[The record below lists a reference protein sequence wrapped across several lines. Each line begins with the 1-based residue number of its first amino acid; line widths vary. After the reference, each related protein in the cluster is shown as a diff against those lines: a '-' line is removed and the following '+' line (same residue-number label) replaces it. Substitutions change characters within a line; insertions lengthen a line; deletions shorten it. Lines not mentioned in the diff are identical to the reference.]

1 MRELRERVRRPETMS
16 IRATAPL
23 LAVLILGLAACTA
36 GAGPSASP
44 DPSGAPNPSASPG
57 GSGPPGD
64 GPPPARIDHPTG
76 ATEVILRFEEGGGFV
91 PLGYLVTQAPSF
103 SLYGDGTVV
112 FRDQFGEGVPPGPIV
127 RDVPFQTTV
136 LPEEQVQALLEF
148 ALNDG
153 ALGIARETYENNLVA
168 DAPTSIFTINAG
180 GLSKTVS
187 VYALGLESPGGEDG
201 AARTAFAALAERLRA
216 FDAGGDTAVYEPERY
231 RAVLYDAFGGGAA
244 LAWPWPDIAP
254 SDFVTTNDPRLPA
267 SGFPSRIMITDEVA
281 ALDLEGIEG
290 GAQGIILD
298 APDGAVYSL
307 ALRPLLP
314 DEEG

>member
-1 MRELRERVRRPETMS
+1 MS

-23 LAVLILGLAACTA
+23 LGSLILVLASCTF
-36 GAGPSASP
+36 GTGPSPSV
-44 DPSGAPNPSASPG
+44 DRSGAPNPSASPG
-57 GSGPPGD
+57 DSGQPSD
-64 GPPPARIDHPTG
+64 GPPPVTIDHPTG
-76 ATEVILRFEEGGGFV
+76 STDVILRFEEGGGFV
-91 PLGYLVTQAPSF
+91 PLGYLVTQASAF
-103 SLYGDGTVV
+103 TLYGGGTVV

-127 RDVPFQTTV
+127 RDVPFRTTV
-136 LPEEQVQALLEF
+136 LSEEQVQALLEF

-153 ALGIARETYENNLVA
+153 ALGIARESYENNLVA
-168 DAPTSIFTINAG
+168 DAPTAIFTINAG

-216 FDAGGDTAVYEPERY
+216 FDAGRDTEIYEPERY

-254 SDFVTTNDPRLPA
+254 SDFVASNDPDVPA
-267 SGFPSRIMITDEVA
+267 TGFPSRVLTRDEVA
-281 ALDLEGIEG
+281 AVDLEDIEG
-290 GAQGIILD
+290 GVQGIILD
-298 APDGAVYSL
+298 GPDGAVYSL

-314 DEEG
+314 GEEA